1 MTATQMQGERGGE
14 PRRGF
19 GETWAKAILMGEH
32 SVVYGYPAVAV
43 PIQTLKMRA
52 WATPVRGGFSELSDE
67 IAGDISGESVGADG
81 FTRNSNS
88 VSKGNGKAGRSGQ
101 DNLDGRGNHGQG
113 TLRAL
118 GYYGPLS
125 QAPAQFDGL
134 VRAAQVASEFAGYAD
149 RSFDIVTRS
158 DFPAGRGLGSS
169 AAASGAVIRAVLDAC
184 GVTASAEQLAALT
197 NEAEIVTHGNPS
209 GLDTVTTSGSHPVLF
224 TRGDMRRV
232 DVHLPAYLVIADSG
246 IAGSTKQ
253 AVEGVH
259 GRYENDHR
267 RVRTILESLG
277 DLARQSAND
286 LEQGGLDSLG
296 RCMDEAH
303 GLLDTLRV
311 SHPVVNALVR
321 TARASGALGAKM
333 TGGGLGGCIIALAPD
348 DRSAEHVRRALLAA
362 GAPAARVHPLN
373 QLDVEVAQHASREFD
388 TSISG

>member
-1 MTATQMQGERGGE
+1 
-14 PRRGF
+14 
-19 GETWAKAILMGEH
+19 
-32 SVVYGYPAVAV
+32 
-43 PIQTLKMRA
+43 
-52 WATPVRGGFSELSDE
+52 
-67 IAGDISGESVGADG
+67 
-81 FTRNSNS
+81 
-88 VSKGNGKAGRSGQ
+88 
-101 DNLDGRGNHGQG
+101 
-113 TLRAL
+113 
-118 GYYGPLS
+118 
-125 QAPAQFDGL
+125 
-134 VRAAQVASEFAGYAD
+134 
-149 RSFDIVTRS
+149 
-158 DFPAGRGLGSS
+158 
-169 AAASGAVIRAVLDAC
+169 
-184 GVTASAEQLAALT
+184 LAALT
-197 NEAEIVTHGNPS
+197 NEAEIVHPRQS
-209 GLDTVTTSGSHPVLF
+209 FGLDTVTTSGSHPVLF

-259 GRYENDHR
+259 GRYESDR
-267 RVRTILESLG
+267 SRVRAILESLG

-286 LEQGGLDSLG
+286 LEQGRLDSLG

-311 SHPVVNALVR
+311 SHPVVNALVH

-362 GAPAARVHPLN
+362 GAPAVWVHPLN